1 MDLATKRTRTPTPP
15 ADPGTLR
22 KETRD
27 WLTRNTI
34 PNLREIATDLENTGE
49 DVGDLVEA
57 INELEAAV
65 RSDAGP
71 RSARG
76 KSEA

>member
-1 MDLATKRTRTPTPP
+1 MATKKTSAPTPP

-57 INELEAAV
+57 INELETLV
-65 RSDAGP
+65 KSGPAG
-71 RSARG
+71 RNVRG
-76 KSEA
+76 KAEA